1 MEDELKK
8 LFLTLTAITMIV
20 SFTGCATA
28 GQPDKQ
34 PAKQSNNLSQI
45 QADVN
50 ASAKRV
56 EALPQWKAY
65 LKAVDDLR
73 ATKEWAELQKLK
85 TVLEYQ
91 QTHK

>member
-1 MEDELKK
+1 MRK
-8 LFLTLTAITMIV
+8 LFLTLMAITMIV

-28 GQPDKQ
+28 GQPEKQ
-34 PAKQSNNLSQI
+34 PAKKSDGLSQI

-50 ASAKRV
+50 AAAKKV

-65 LKAVDDLR
+65 LKAVSDLR